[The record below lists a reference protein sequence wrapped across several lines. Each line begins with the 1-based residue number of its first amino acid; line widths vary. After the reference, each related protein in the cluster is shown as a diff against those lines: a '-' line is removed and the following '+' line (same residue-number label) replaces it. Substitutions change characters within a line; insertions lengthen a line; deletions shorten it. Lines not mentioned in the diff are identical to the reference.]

1 MSTTLRL
8 DGLLGRRVLTKNN
21 RPLGRLEEFRAERRG
36 GGWVVREYVIGP
48 AGLLERLGLAVRSI
62 LGIAH
67 PRSFVARWDQLD
79 LAQPDRPRL
88 SCAVDE
94 LRRL

>member
-1 MSTTLRL
+1 MSGTLRL
-8 DGLLGRRVLTKNN
+8 DRLLGRRVLTKNH

-48 AGLLERLGLAVRSI
+48 AGLLERLGIAVRSI
-62 LGIAH
+62 LGTAH
-67 PRSFVARWDQLD
+67 PRGFVAAWDQLD
-79 LAQPDRPRL
+79 LTDPDCPRL
-88 SCAVDE
+88 ACSIDE